1 VTPTVRATPATDAG
15 PVPHPD
21 SPTPLPSRRWVYEVA
36 YGALVVA
43 AVALILSI
51 VGRRSGWPI
60 GQAFNNDLI
69 LVQLYAAHFRHLDFF
84 PVWSSTDGL
93 GLGTPVLLFYQKA
106 FFYVAG
112 MLFILFGGSLKPA
125 LVGTIGIYLAV
136 GAYGMRLALGSVTK
150 SRLLVVVG
158 SVGFLFTNYVFT
170 DWLVRGDLPEFSAMM
185 IVPWLLYWCL
195 ELVKNRRVSLLLIP
209 VLPLLVDA
217 HSAIGLVSIIT
228 LAVAVI
234 TFLTVAGWHGLR
246 TVAPRLA
253 VAVVGAGLLLAP
265 TLLAEVR
272 FAPYYDPT
280 SKVTNNNHVSGEFVS
295 YWSYF
300 YNSSYR
306 WLASTAH
313 LDLQIDFAIWIPIV
327 AAVLAVLAYRL
338 WAAGHP
344 GRTGPGLGLDR
355 ASVAFLGVSL
365 AVYLLLQWRAF
376 LGVYRFVAPL
386 EVIDYPYRMLAFI
399 VPIGVIAVITV
410 ADVLVRRYPRSVI
423 PKLAAVAWLASLVLL
438 SPVTA
443 TWRTTYGLLANPG
456 QFPSASLSAPP
467 ATMDYQTYRGIFSF
481 NGMLFDEYLPK
492 VDSSDGRELTDDGH
506 LYTRLHRHDYGA
518 ASLSHVPCTV
528 GVPTR
533 SPLES
538 LAMRFTVRCAGATRL
553 ALPVT
558 YNAFSSVF
566 VVGTGGKLRQ
576 IPYYHVPTD
585 PRMVI
590 EVASSRPETVVVH
603 LPTLWG
609 VLS

>member
-1 VTPTVRATPATDAG
+1 
-15 PVPHPD
+15 
-21 SPTPLPSRRWVYEVA
+21 VYEVA
-36 YGALVVA
+36 YGALVLA

-60 GQAFNNDLI
+60 GQAFNNELI

-112 MLFILFGGSLKPA
+112 ILFILFGGSLKPA
-125 LVGTIGIYLAV
+125 LVGTIGIYLVA
-136 GAYGMRLALGSVTK
+136 GAYGMRLALGMVTK
-150 SRLLVVVG
+150 SRLLVAVG

-217 HSAIGLVSIIT
+217 HSAIGLVSIFT

-234 TFLTVAGWHGLR
+234 TFLTVAGWRGLR
-246 TVAPRLA
+246 TVAPRLV

-280 SKVTNNNHVSGEFVS
+280 SKVTNNNHVSGEFVPF
-295 YWSYF
+295 WSYF
-300 YNSSYR
+300 YNGGYR
-306 WLASTAH
+306 WLANTAH

-327 AAVLAVLAYRL
+327 LAGLAVLAYRL
-338 WAAGHP
+338 WAVRHP
-344 GRTGPGLGLDR
+344 GRAGSGTGIDR
-355 ASVAFLGVSL
+355 ASVAFLAVSL

-399 VPIGVIAVITV
+399 VPIGVIGVVMV
-410 ADVLVRRYPRSVI
+410 ADVFFRRFPHSAM
-423 PKLAAVAWLASLVLL
+423 PKLVAAAWLASLVLL

-443 TWRTTYGLLANPG
+443 TWRTTYGLLANPD
-456 QFPSASLSAPP
+456 QFPSTSLSAPP
-467 ATMDYQTYRGIFSF
+467 ATMDYQSYRGIFSF
-481 NGMLFDEYLPK
+481 NGMLYDEYLPK
-492 VDSSDGRELTDDGH
+492 VYSSQGRELTDDGH
-506 LYTRLHRHDYGA
+506 LYTALHRHDYGA
-518 ASLSHVPCTV
+518 GPLSRVPCTV
-528 GVPTR
+528 GVPTK

-538 LAMRFTVRCAGATRL
+538 LAMRFAVRCGGATRL

-558 YNAFSSVF
+558 YNAFSSVY
-566 VVGTGGKLRQ
+566 VVGAGGKLRQ
-576 IPYYHVPTD
+576 ITYHHVPTD

-590 EVASSRPETVVVH
+590 DVPSSTPETVVVH

>member
-1 VTPTVRATPATDAG
+1 
-15 PVPHPD
+15 
-21 SPTPLPSRRWVYEVA
+21 VYEVA
-36 YGALVVA
+36 YGALVLA

-60 GQAFNNDLI
+60 GQAFNNELI

-84 PVWSSTDGL
+84 PVWSTTDGL

-125 LVGTIGIYLAV
+125 LVGATGIYLAA
-136 GAYGMRLALGSVTK
+136 GAYGMRLALGKVTK
-150 SRLLVVVG
+150 SRVLVTVG

-234 TFLTVAGWHGLR
+234 TFLVVAGWRGLR

-265 TLLAEVR
+265 TLLAEAR
-272 FAPYYDPT
+272 FAKYYDPT
-280 SKVTNNNHVSGEFVS
+280 SKVTNYNHVSGEFIPF
-295 YWSYF
+295 WLYF
-300 YNSSYR
+300 YNGSYR
-306 WLASTAH
+306 WLVNTAH

-327 AAVLAVLAYRL
+327 AAVLGVLAYRV
-338 WAAGHP
+338 WAVRHP
-344 GRTGPGLGLDR
+344 DRGGSGVGLDG
-355 ASVAFLGVSL
+355 ASVVFLAVSL
-365 AVYLLLQWRAF
+365 GVYLLLQWRAF

-399 VPIGVIAVITV
+399 VPIGVIGVVMV
-410 ADVLVRRYPRSVI
+410 ADVFFRRYPRSVI
-423 PKLAAVAWLASLVLL
+423 PKVVAAAWLASLVLL

-443 TWRTTYGLLANPG
+443 TWRTAYGLLAGAN
-456 QFPSASLSAPP
+456 QFPSTTLAAPP
-467 ATMDYQTYRGIFSF
+467 ATLDYRNYRGIFSF
-481 NGMLFDEYLPK
+481 NGMLYDEYLPK

-506 LYTRLHRHDYGA
+506 LYTQLHRHDYGA
-518 ASLSHVPCTV
+518 ASLSPVPCSV
-528 GVPTR
+528 DVPTR

-538 LAMRFTVRCAGATRL
+538 LSMRFAVRCGGPTRL

-566 VVGTGGKLRQ
+566 VVGPAGKLRQ

-590 EVASSRPETVVVH
+590 DVTSARPETVVVH